1 GAAGRTLG
9 RTGAAPYGI
18 GGDGAF
24 RKDPAR
30 SGSPS
35 ASAFLKPT
43 MYRLLLLALLSGCS
57 MWAPVLEEPPTIWVA
72 REFTGGRQCSD
83 ETFTPPDTRE
93 LLAAAGVRVYDV
105 WVEHLAVIAVC
116 GAP

>member
-1 GAAGRTLG
+1 
-9 RTGAAPYGI
+9 
-18 GGDGAF
+18 
-24 RKDPAR
+24 
-30 SGSPS
+30 
-35 ASAFLKPT
+35 

-72 REFTGGRQCSD
+72 REFTGGRQCSE
-83 ETFTPPDTRE
+83 ETYTPPDTRE

-116 GAP
+116 GAPSYAAVHYARIAEADLERARQLGFEKSDPPNKTPQTE